1 MKTLIVKRTTTQYVS
16 RDIGGT
22 ILWTHDAALALV
34 MSCAKAMAL
43 AAKLQWS
50 ADHAGE
56 QYQPPGEYGVQ
67 PVGVQETTP

>member
-1 MKTLIVKRTTTQYVS
+1 MNTFLVYRKTTQYVS

-22 ILWTHDAALALV
+22 ILWTHDPALAQP
-34 MSCAKAMAL
+34 MTCAKATAL
-43 AAKLQWS
+43 ADRLQWS